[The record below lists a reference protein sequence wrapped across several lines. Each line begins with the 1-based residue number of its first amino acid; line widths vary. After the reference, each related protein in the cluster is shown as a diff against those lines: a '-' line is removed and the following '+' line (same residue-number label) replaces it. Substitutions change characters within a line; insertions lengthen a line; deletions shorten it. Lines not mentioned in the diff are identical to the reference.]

1 MKRFR
6 FSDHPGTPN
15 FRIEAMATNIFNH
28 PQWASPNVN
37 VTPTNVSAAR
47 ISAVGGSAGAIQQA
61 GMRSIRLGMR
71 MEW

>member
-1 MKRFR
+1 
-6 FSDHPGTPN
+6 
-15 FRIEAMATNIFNH
+15 MATNIFNH

-61 GMRSIRLGMR
+61 GMRSIRLGLR